1 MAEKYLMRD
10 SLFLLLLLSSIFIS
24 GCDDQPESISN
35 PADPT
40 PETVTTEQILKD
52 FEEAER
58 AAAKLTPPDPVITL
72 PEVAGWTRS
81 EPRSLPQDDH
91 GFSVA
96 YDHPAG
102 IVVTLYQFT
111 RGLTKIPNDLNS
123 DPPRKEM
130 QRAQTGIQQAVKL
143 GIWKAASETDQG
155 IVPLGD
161 SRTQALWS
169 RYSLTR
175 KNDESVISD
184 TYIWPHANVLLKLRC
199 SGQFQDSSAEAAS
212 LKALLTAIGTACQT
226 DSQ

>member
-1 MAEKYLMRD
+1 MR
-10 SLFLLLLLSSIFIS
+10 SPLLLLLLSITSLS
-24 GCDDQPESISN
+24 GCGDQPESISN

-52 FEEAER
+52 FEEADR
-58 AAAKLTPPDPVITL
+58 AAAKLTPPSPVITL

-81 EPRSLPQDDH
+81 APRSLPQDDH

-102 IVVTLYQFT
+102 IAVTLYQFT
-111 RGLTKIPNDLNS
+111 RGLTKIPDDLNS

-130 QRAQTGIQQAVKL
+130 QRAKTGIRQAVEL
-143 GIWKAASETDQG
+143 GIWKAASETEQG

-161 SRTQALWS
+161 SKTQALWS
-169 RYSLTR
+169 RYTLTQ
-175 KNDESVISD
+175 KNDHSVISD

-199 SGQFQDSSAEAAS
+199 SGQFQDSSAEAES
-212 LKALLTAIGTACQT
+212 LKALLTAIGNACQT
-226 DSQ
+226 EGKSESQID